1 MASSNPSSSTDSSS
15 SSSSGQGSSLLSRT
29 NAIKVFACLATAY
42 LFSYGLRSINAAI
55 APELVADFSLS
66 NADLGSLSSAYFL
79 SFALMQIPLGVWLD
93 RYGTRRTTSYLVLV
107 AAAGCLL
114 FSLATTPW
122 VLWLARA
129 MIGAGFAS
137 CLMGALRAFRF
148 WFAADRQQQ
157 LVAWML
163 TAGTLGALL
172 ASAPSREL
180 LPLLGWQGLF
190 QLAAGMLVVSSA
202 AIWWFLPR
210 NERVQA
216 RVTTSEASVPGSGPP
231 VVEQGLAG
239 YLLVYRDRYFW
250 RFVVLGVVLQS
261 SFVAFQSLWIGPWF
275 TQVMGQSAQTSGQI
289 IFAFNLV
296 LLFAFLALGGIARQV
311 NQRGVSMLKICQVVT
326 IIIVLL
332 HGWLSVTTSVVFAI
346 GIWFAYAIASTP
358 YTLVQAHVGMSFP
371 PALTGRAYTAFNLL
385 IFTGMFLVQWLF
397 GVLVDW
403 CMTIRGTEDG
413 AFRLAMQVWVGA
425 EIGALLWLSLFRA
438 TPFNE
443 RHRENK
449 TTA

>member
-1 MASSNPSSSTDSSS
+1 MTKTATDNPAAP
-15 SSSSGQGSSLLSRT
+15 GAGLLSRSS
-29 NAIKVFACLATAY
+29 AIKVFACLASAY
-42 LFSYGLRSINAAI
+42 LLSYGMRSINAAI

-93 RYGTRRTTSYLVLV
+93 RYGTRRTTSYLILL

-114 FSLATTPW
+114 FSVATNPW
-122 VLWLARA
+122 MLWLARA

-148 WFAADRQQQ
+148 WFAPDRQQQ

-163 TAGTLGALL
+163 TVGTLGALL

-190 QLAAGMLVVSSA
+190 QLVAGLLVLSSA

-210 NERVQA
+210 EENVQA
-216 RVTTSEASVPGSGPP
+216 RAPTTGPAITP
-231 VVEQGLAG
+231 SQQPAVKQGLAG
-239 YLLVYRDRYFW
+239 YLLIYRDRYFW

-275 TQVMGQSAQTSGQI
+275 TQVLGQSAQASGQI
-289 IFAFNLV
+289 IFGFNLV
-296 LLFAFLALGGIARQV
+296 LLLAFVALGGIARQM
-311 NQRGVSMLKICQVVT
+311 NQRGVSMLRVCQTVT
-326 IIIVLL
+326 VLIVLL
-332 HGWLSVTTSVVFAI
+332 HSWLSVTQSVAVAI
-346 GIWFAYAIASTP
+346 GIWFAYAVITTP

-371 PALTGRAYTAFNLL
+371 AALTGRAYTAFNLL

-403 CMTIRGTEDG
+403 CITIRGTEEL
-413 AFRLAMQVWVGA
+413 AFRLAMQIWVGA
-425 EIGALLWLSLFRA
+425 EVLALLWLSLFKA
-438 TPFNE
+438 TPFNI
-443 RHRENK
+443 RHPQPG
-449 TTA
+449 

>member
-1 MASSNPSSSTDSSS
+1 MSETAT
-15 SSSSGQGSSLLSRT
+15 GVGLLSRG
-29 NAIKVFACLATAY
+29 NAIKVFFCLASAY
-42 LFSYGLRSINAAI
+42 LFSYALRSINAAI

-93 RYGTRRTTSYLVLV
+93 RYGTRRTTSYLLLV

-163 TAGTLGALL
+163 TVGTLGALL

-180 LPLLGWQGLF
+180 LPLIGWQGLF
-190 QLAAGMLVVSSA
+190 QLAAGCLVISSA

-210 NERVQA
+210 QENVQA
-216 RVTTSEASVPGSGPP
+216 QVSKTGPTEAAGTTASSNGQPAIR
-231 VVEQGLAG
+231 QGLAG

-250 RFVVLGVVLQS
+250 RFVVLGVILQS

-275 TQVMGQSAQTSGQI
+275 TQVMGQSAEVSGQI
-289 IFAFNLV
+289 IFGFNLV
-296 LLFAFLALGGIARQV
+296 LLLAFLALGGIARTM
-311 NQRGVSMLKICQVVT
+311 NQRGVSMLKVCQVVT
-326 IIIVLL
+326 VVIVLL
-332 HGWLSVTTSVVFAI
+332 HSWLSLTQSVTIAI
-346 GIWFAYAIASTP
+346 GIWFAYAVVSTP

-371 PALTGRAYTAFNLL
+371 AALTGRAYTAFNLL

-403 CMTIRGTEDG
+403 CLTIRGTEEL
-413 AFRLAMQVWVGA
+413 AFRLAMQIWVGA
-425 EIGALLWLSLFRA
+425 EVLALLWLTLFKA
-438 TPFNE
+438 TPFNVRYPE
-443 RHRENK
+443 PGVVR
-449 TTA
+449 